1 MRFLCKSKTCQ
12 SGNLYYFCAQIL
24 RTMARIIFLL
34 VIFALVV
41 VIVVYLVK
49 AIKMNNP
56 KEEKQ
61 TPIQKTKERTN
72 YSVADELLKLQN
84 LKEEGIITEKEFEEM
99 KKKLME

>member
-1 MRFLCKSKTCQ
+1 
-12 SGNLYYFCAQIL
+12 
-24 RTMARIIFLL
+24 MARIIFLL

-41 VIVVYLVK
+41 VIAVYLVK
-49 AIKMNNP
+49 AIRVNNP

-61 TPIQKTKERTN
+61 TPIQRTKERTN

-99 KKKLME
+99 KRKLME